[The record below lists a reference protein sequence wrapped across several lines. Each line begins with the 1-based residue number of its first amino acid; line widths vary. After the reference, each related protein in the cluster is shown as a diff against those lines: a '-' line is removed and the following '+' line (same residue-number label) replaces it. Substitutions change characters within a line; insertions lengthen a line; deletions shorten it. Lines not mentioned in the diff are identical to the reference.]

1 MRSIKQRRTKTR
13 TDSNGNI
20 KRSTFNGTSKTKR
33 YINKNTHWDVT
44 HAPSVKIYSDI
55 FLLPVSS
62 SSTGHSMLYSYNGIN
77 WEGLGIIFNTQN
89 ERLNSVKWNGEIWV
103 AVGKSNTTAIIGYS
117 MDGLNWTQ
125 VAGNP
130 FGNNNQ
136 FAVDLEWNG
145 EKWLAIAD
153 SQGGKIIESYDGK
166 NWTNLSSSEIA
177 NNFSSFGI
185 AYGDNKWIL
194 FGQTSPPTIN
204 NIYYSTDNGITW
216 NLTTSPFQSYA
227 NRGYYNGETW
237 IAVGVGSSNNIA
249 LSTDGINWTGKSSN
263 IGFGADIL
271 YGNNIWVAVGNT
283 GGAYSTNNGD
293 TWTSTT
299 GTSIDIL
306 EGVTWNKNL
315 NLWVVSNG
323 SSASLSDF
331 FYSNDGINWL
341 NIAKNP
347 SLLPTGFGAK
357 LSTGIS
363 YVYKRKT
370 ITHNCNEGKNA
381 SMCKGTPYRNPILGY
396 RKQLDCSANC
406 KDASGDIYIDNYAK
420 SCMTNPNVC
429 YNQRIKRIQN
439 KNGCIDES
447 YNYSTNQYLTRRCS
461 TAEQQ
466 EYFLSSNSVK
476 DQKNMFKKC
485 NNCSF
490 DENGVCTS
498 CKISK
503 AKCVTIY
510 KRSNR
515 KFNRQ
520 GGVSGGSRINRLKYQ
535 SRMKAQTRRINN
547 KNNIINAKY
556 PASLYAAGKP
566 LALRDNTCKNPRPVI
581 ITSVVPGDYSFTIYW
596 KNGDIPCAAKVDGYT
611 LERTGSPYGHK
622 IRLNANQN
630 SYTYNFPNDPKL
642 LGVTYD
648 IRIRTENFYGPG
660 VWTYY
665 YKNSFN
671 TGPSAPKDLD
681 LSWNS
686 TGDIKLK
693 WSKPEKN
700 GGSEITSWKIR
711 YFHGKKFIIKGNN
724 YDDEIV
730 IENDAR
736 LKDGI
741 NFKYNIND
749 GNIDDNIHIESGL
762 VTFEIAG
769 INSAGLG
776 CFGLTQVKNI
786 NFVPNSPHL
795 KKLPIDG
802 IGCAS
807 SDYNLYWIPSDVVG
821 MSDISGYILK
831 WNESTSEDI
840 SSANITSATTDISF
854 VDILYNG
861 TKPFDDISTKKGE
874 TYDFTLITQNLQ
886 GFKSPPSNKI
896 SVTFPKDPINNVVFN
911 GWTQNIERQDG
922 QASDGNFYQKQYVDI
937 SNNWDFNFGNKVGE
951 RDVDFSKINVDI
963 SMNGNSQETIID
975 KSDKIFDK
983 RVIIG
988 IPIQISLTFV
998 NKCEYTSDTK
1008 LSNVYIPYA
1017 KPFNVYN
1024 WYGPGSDP
1032 RFFRANHD
1040 KNSNKIKL
1048 EWEYNEHFF
1057 SAADT
1062 RNIPSSNYINSGG
1075 YPVSHYEISGNN
1087 ISPNAKYIDTSTEV
1101 AKTFEISNYSLGIQK
1116 YQIRVVNSNPNTA
1129 NDINKSEWSQIVEVH
1144 IGEPAPWITT
1154 FKRKNL
1160 AFISS
1165 VSVYNGID
1173 CIVKSSNGINWEDIG
1188 VDKNFFTDLND
1199 IKYYNGKWVAVG
1211 KGTEYGNENNYFIAS
1226 SNNGFTWT
1234 KGTFKDGNNDYKDE
1248 HAEGLSLEYDRS
1260 ENWIVVGKNKSKNL
1274 IFHST
1279 DGHEWSKIIIEPSDP
1294 MNSSSQNVNNTN
1306 GLTFDIAGVTFGNN
1320 LWIFYGE
1327 GQKNIGGDSN
1337 DNQNNVF
1344 TYENNGDFKTPNDWA
1359 SKSVAGLD
1367 DFNSINRIV
1376 FNGYI
1381 FLACGEPRQSGGD
1394 VVKWTKKELFVSEN
1408 NFHVQSWIE
1417 VEETNSLDMTQG
1429 NDIFYN
1435 NNIWIIVG
1443 QGSNNQNDNIA
1454 WINNPSD
1461 LNKGFMSSWNKSNGA
1476 ALPGVKGV
1484 SWSEK
1489 HKLWVASPFM
1499 PSNFLYSTDGK
1510 SWNTGTKATNFSSNA
1525 WGAGFIA
1532 PASSSQIEFVW
1543 DKLDYTG
1550 HDISYNLQYSHSS
1563 TFDPIVD
1570 TFNVNAFLTNDEPPL
1585 LLPSNNSNVIDF
1597 KEKQTFFRLKY
1608 GNELN
1613 FNIHSN
1619 IAGPAYWD
1627 ANEKI
1632 GVTISLN
1639 KYILSWPY
1647 AHKTGGTLTWS
1658 PYNVNYHIIYNNHQ
1672 KTMDANSIEIDPS
1685 LLKNKVKTSVSV
1697 EALSPFTIGNGT
1709 DPLLNIDL
1717 VYPFSP
1723 DKPVSNQAVVL
1734 DNRKTIKIKWGN
1746 PTWKGLYELKDN
1758 IFPDV
1763 EFKYVIELTKNN
1775 VVKKT
1780 EEVSYYSGKVNYE
1793 KEITLDITQHNN
1805 WGRYYVNITSV
1816 VTYEGVEYTSHS
1828 LTYGMHPK
1836 LYLGFKSA
1844 DIDAIFKPSVT
1855 NLKILTT
1862 DFSYYNDIGDFR
1874 YYLYYKTPRE
1884 TIGGSNDDGEFFLG
1898 NSSYNVI
1905 FDEVEILLIGPGG
1918 HGGKGAVTTAL
1929 GSSQKLGGGGG
1940 GAGGYYIQKYTN
1952 WEAGSQAQKLTLHIP
1967 RNPYSD
1973 SSWDVDV
1980 AIANNP
1986 NDINLLSKAGGGVMG
2001 DSAQAEAREGYNPV
2015 GGTLINSSNPKF
2027 GSTGGGSG
2035 LVLGGPII
2043 RLLQA
2048 GAGGGGINGDGT
2060 EAMRDVNGDGGKGVT
2075 GSEGAI
2081 EDAGRLNE
2089 FVNAIRH
2096 MSMSFDG
2103 TNYSNNDF
2111 QGIGKGG
2118 DGGGRNPHDSKYQ
2131 YFGQGGGGGWGGDGQ
2146 WGAPGAIVIRI
2157 PKHYY
2162 S

>member
-1 MRSIKQRRTKTR
+1 
-13 TDSNGNI
+13 
-20 KRSTFNGTSKTKR
+20 
-33 YINKNTHWDVT
+33 
-44 HAPSVKIYSDI
+44 
-55 FLLPVSS
+55 
-62 SSTGHSMLYSYNGIN
+62 
-77 WEGLGIIFNTQN
+77 
-89 ERLNSVKWNGEIWV
+89 
-103 AVGKSNTTAIIGYS
+103 
-117 MDGLNWTQ
+117 
-125 VAGNP
+125 
-130 FGNNNQ
+130 
-136 FAVDLEWNG
+136 
-145 EKWLAIAD
+145 
-153 SQGGKIIESYDGK
+153 
-166 NWTNLSSSEIA
+166 
-177 NNFSSFGI
+177 
-185 AYGDNKWIL
+185 
-194 FGQTSPPTIN
+194 
-204 NIYYSTDNGITW
+204 
-216 NLTTSPFQSYA
+216 
-227 NRGYYNGETW
+227 
-237 IAVGVGSSNNIA
+237 
-249 LSTDGINWTGKSSN
+249 
-263 IGFGADIL
+263 
-271 YGNNIWVAVGNT
+271 
-283 GGAYSTNNGD
+283 
-293 TWTSTT
+293 
-299 GTSIDIL
+299 
-306 EGVTWNKNL
+306 
-315 NLWVVSNG
+315 
-323 SSASLSDF
+323 
-331 FYSNDGINWL
+331 
-341 NIAKNP
+341 
-347 SLLPTGFGAK
+347 
-357 LSTGIS
+357 
-363 YVYKRKT
+363 
-370 ITHNCNEGKNA
+370 
-381 SMCKGTPYRNPILGY
+381 MCKGTPYRNPILGY

-711 YFHGKKFIIKGNN
+711 YFHGKRFIIKGNN
-724 YDDEIV
+724 YDDEII

-749 GNIDDNIHIESGL
+749 GNIDNNIHIESGL

-840 SSANITSATTDISF
+840 SSANITSTTRDISLN
-854 VDILYNG
+854 DITYNN
-861 TKPFDDISTKKGE
+861 TNPFGDISTKKGE

-911 GWTQNIERQDG
+911 GWTQNIERKDD

-951 RDVDFSKINVDI
+951 RDIDFSKINVDI
-963 SMNGNSQETIID
+963 SMNGNSQETITD

-1017 KPFNVYN
+1017 KPFDVYN
-1024 WYGPGSDP
+1024 WYGSGSNP

-1040 KNSNKIKL
+1040 KNSNKITL
-1048 EWEYNEHFF
+1048 EWQYNEHFF
-1057 SAADT
+1057 SAADP

-1087 ISPNAKYIDTSTEV
+1087 ISPNAKYIDTSTGV
-1101 AKTFEISNYSLGIQK
+1101 SKTFEISNDSLGIQK

-1144 IGEPAPWITT
+1144 IGEPAPQITT

-1173 CIVKSSNGINWEDIG
+1173 CIVKSSDGINWEDIG

-1234 KGTFKDGNNDYKDE
+1234 KGTFKDDGNDYKDE
-1248 HAEGLSLEYDRS
+1248 HAEGLSLEHDGN

-1279 DGHEWSKIIIEPSDP
+1279 DGDEWSKIIIGPSDS
-1294 MNSSSQNVNNTN
+1294 MNSSSPNVNNTN

-1327 GQKNIGGDSN
+1327 GQRKIYSDIFLLPVSSSSTGHSMLYSYNGIDWEGLGIIFNTQNERLNAVKWNGEIWVAVGKSNTTAIIGYSMDGLNWTQVAGNPFGNNNQFAVDLEWNGEKWLAITDGGKIIESYDGKNWTNLSSSGIANNFSSFGIAYGNNKWLLFGETSPQSNNNIYYSTDNGINWTPTSSPFQNYANRGYYNERTWIAVGTGSSNNIALSTDGISWTGKSSDIGYGEDILYGNNIWVAVGTNGAVYSTNDGVTWTSTTGTPSDTLEGVTWNKNLNLWVVSNGSSASSSDFFYSN
-1337 DNQNNVF
+1337 DGINWLNIAKNTSLLPTGYGAKLSTGISYVYKRKPIF
-1344 TYENNGDFKTPNDWA
+1344 TYKNDGNFKSPSDWQ
-1359 SKSVAGLD
+1359 SQNIAGLD

-1376 FNGYI
+1376 FDGDI
-1381 FLACGEPRQSGGD
+1381 FLACGEPRQSGDD
-1394 VVKWTKKELFVSEN
+1394 VVYWTKKEEQN
-1408 NFHVQSWIE
+1408 WIE

-1499 PSNFLYSTDGK
+1499 PGNFLYSTDGK
-1510 SWNTGTKATNFSSNA
+1510 SWNTGTKATNFSSKA
-1525 WGAGFIA
+1525 MGAGFIA

-1563 TFDPIVD
+1563 TFNPIVD

-1585 LLPSNNSNVIDF
+1585 LLPSNNTNVMDF

-1608 GNELN
+1608 GNELD
-1613 FNIHSN
+1613 FNIYSN

-1627 ANEKI
+1627 ASAKI
-1632 GVTISLN
+1632 GVTISDN
-1639 KYILSWPY
+1639 KYILSWPDASKPAY
-1647 AHKTGGTLTWS
+1647 S
-1658 PYNVNYHIIYNNHQ
+1658 IYNVNYHIIYNNHQ
-1672 KTMDANSIEIDPS
+1672 KTMDASSIEIDTS
-1685 LLKNKVKTSVSV
+1685 LLKNKSKTPVFV
-1697 EALSPFTIGNGT
+1697 EALSPFTIGNST
-1709 DPLLNIDL
+1709 DPLLNINL
-1717 VYPFSP
+1717 VYPLSP

-1734 DNRKTIKIKWGN
+1734 SDRATIKIKWGN
-1746 PTWKGLYELKDN
+1746 PTWKGLYELKSTFTN
-1758 IFPDV
+1758 V
-1763 EFKYVIELTKNN
+1763 EFKYVIKVTKNN
-1775 VVKKT
+1775 ALKKT
-1780 EEVSYYSGKVNYE
+1780 EEVSYDSGKVNYE

-1844 DIDAIFKPSVT
+1844 DIDAIFKPSVA

-1884 TIGGSNDDGEFFLG
+1884 MIGGKDKGEFFLG

-1918 HGGKGAVTTAL
+1918 HGGKGTTGAPF
-1929 GSSQKLGGGGG
+1929 GPVQKLGGGGG

-1952 WEAGSQAQKLTLHIP
+1952 WKAGSQEQKLTLHIP
-1967 RNPYSD
+1967 KLDD
-1973 SSWDVDV
+1973 SSLNVDV

-1986 NDINLLSKAGGGVMG
+1986 NDINLLSKAGSGLMG
-2001 DSAQAEAREGYNPV
+2001 DSAKFPASNDSYNPV
-2015 GGTLINSSNPKF
+2015 GGTLVDSSNPKF

-2035 LVLGGPII
+2035 LVIFLGE
-2043 RLLQA
+2043 LSKVLWA

-2060 EAMRDVNGDGGKGVT
+2060 EAMRDLNGSGGKGIT

-2103 TNYSNNDF
+2103 TNYSNT
-2111 QGIGKGG
+2111 
-2118 DGGGRNPHDSKYQ
+2118 
-2131 YFGQGGGGGWGGDGQ
+2131 
-2146 WGAPGAIVIRI
+2146 
-2157 PKHYY
+2157 
-2162 S
+2162 